1 MTYKI
6 AGSIR
11 FNTNSSKLEIYNG
24 EQWWEIDATSP
35 EHQTGGTRGVF
46 AAGNNSGNPGGT
58 DIIDYVQ
65 FASEGDAIDFG
76 DILNNRQRGPGL
88 TNGHGGL

>member
-1 MTYKI
+1 MIQLILETYLPVEEQS
-6 AGSIR
+6 AGLAS
-11 FNTNSSKLEIYNG
+11 
-24 EQWWEIDATSP
+24 
-35 EHQTGGTRGVF
+35 GTRGVF

-76 DILNNRQRGPGL
+76 DILDNRQRGPGL